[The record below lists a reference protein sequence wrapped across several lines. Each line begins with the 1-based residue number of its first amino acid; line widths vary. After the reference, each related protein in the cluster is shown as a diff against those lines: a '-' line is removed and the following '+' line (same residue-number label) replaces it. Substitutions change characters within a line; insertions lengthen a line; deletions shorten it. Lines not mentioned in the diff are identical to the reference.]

1 MPQRYKKVF
10 DMGKLKEEFCR
21 GLRTVVLPCR
31 HLNDEAGDCKLS
43 LKGREIYSRRCTWQS
58 LSLSAA

>member
-1 MPQRYKKVF
+1 
-10 DMGKLKEEFCR
+10 MGKLKEEFCR

-43 LKGREIYSRRCTWQS
+43 LKGRGTCSRKYTSQS
-58 LSLSAA
+58 PFQSAA